1 MFRTACF
8 SLMMLVAGAS
18 HASVVSYTIQDIGDF
33 PDYTTPDIGQS
44 YLGTGFV
51 GLYDTE
57 ASQIYGN
64 GDPSFAHLFGVE
76 NDTFSRTALQVAIG
90 DLAGKTINSAMLSFE
105 LLDGA
110 GFTQNVVVTSFTADG
125 SLGWEWEPSDN
136 LGQATYPSSGSF
148 PGGDPADGH
157 NEFDV
162 TSFVQERA
170 TAGAAWLGLHL
181 RGTDSFEYTWTSDD
195 DFHFRDA
202 DSALVRLVVDYEDAV
217 AGVPEPSS
225 MALLGLGAIGAGFR
239 MRRRKTNASV

>member
-8 SLMMLVAGAS
+8 SLVMLVAGTS

-33 PDYTTPDIGQS
+33 PDYTTPNIGQS
-44 YLGTGFV
+44 YNGTGFV

-90 DLAGKTINSAMLSFE
+90 DLAGKTINSALLSFE
-105 LLDGA
+105 LLDGS
-110 GFTQNVVVTSFTADG
+110 GFPQDVVVTSFTADG
-125 SLGWEWEPSDN
+125 SLGWEWDPPDN
-136 LGQATYPSSGSF
+136 LGQATYPSTASF

-181 RGTDSFEYTWTSDD
+181 RGTDSFEYTYTSDEN
-195 DFHFRDA
+195 FRDA
-202 DSALVRLVVDYEDAV
+202 DSALVRLIVDYEDSV

-225 MALLGLGAIGAGFR
+225 MALLGLGVIGAGFR
-239 MRRRKTNASV
+239 MRRRKTNATV